1 MKHKHDYCD
10 DCGEPHS
17 NDRYDLCPK
26 CEEEEVVMKY
36 TNIVGNPVDGFK
48 CYGIFDDLQDAID
61 WQDGCDESCWV
72 VELEV
77 EDEVSTL

>member
-26 CEEEEVVMKY
+26 CEEEVVVRY
-36 TNIVGNPVDGFK
+36 TNMVGNPVDGFK
-48 CYGIFDDLQDAID
+48 CYGIFDNLQDAID

>member
-26 CEEEEVVMKY
+26 CEEEDQKNHARISERLAQDCWSYEQYDHWRFTTLNESKHPLEGL
-36 TNIVGNPVDGFK
+36 N
-48 CYGIFDDLQDAID
+48 DDDK
-61 WQDGCDESCWV
+61 V
-72 VELEV
+72 
-77 EDEVSTL
+77 